1 MRDVNVPRCRFK
13 QSARDQSLNQTIGA
27 ADSSLVSRQSRNND
41 GFTLVEILIAIVLV
55 GVLSAVVVLGI
66 SKLTGKASSASCSAS
81 ADAARTASLASYT
94 QRLTYPTS
102 FADLTQSS
110 GANPPLLVLPS
121 GGTAVGRTVATK
133 DWTLT
138 MSSSAP
144 PTFTCAPASADLASP
159 NPATA
164 TPTPA
169 APTTATPATATPVTP
184 APKSNGVTVVASTN
198 GDARYYGANILTLT
212 NKAEITEMIITI
224 SVVQD
229 AGLKYND
236 QYNTA
241 WSERIDQSSMSS
253 KTLDYTFELR
263 RGTTI
268 IEGTWL
274 FVGSWNLTN
283 GMHDMKGDTWTVTTT
298 SSGITSTLTGTF

>member
-1 MRDVNVPRCRFK
+1 M
-13 QSARDQSLNQTIGA
+13 
-27 ADSSLVSRQSRNND
+27 SRQSRRDD
-41 GFTLVEILIAIVLV
+41 GFTLVEILIAMVLV

-66 SKLTGKASSASCSAS
+66 SKLTDKASSASCSAS
-81 ADAARTASLASYT
+81 ADAARTASLASFT

-110 GANPPLLVLPS
+110 GATPPLLVLPS
-121 GGTAVGRTVATK
+121 GGKADGRTVATK

-138 MSSSAP
+138 MSGSAP
-144 PTFTCAPASADLASP
+144 PTFTCAPASADLAS
-159 NPATA
+159 T

-169 APTTATPATATPVTP
+169 ATPTATPVTAISVTP
-184 APKSNGVTVVASTN
+184 APKSNGVTVVASTDGN
-198 GDARYYGANILTLT
+198 AKDYGANMLTLT

-229 AGLKYND
+229 AGLKYNN
-236 QYNTA
+236 QYHTA
-241 WSERIDQSSMSS
+241 WSERIDQSSTSS

-268 IEGTWL
+268 IGGTWL
-274 FVGSWNLTN
+274 FVGSWNPTN
-283 GMHDMKGDTWTVTTT
+283 GMHDLKGDTWTVTTT